1 VTALAPAPNH
11 IKCCTG
17 AIKAGAGAPDPRAMR
32 ARCAA
37 RSDTGRKRTANEDF
51 FAVEEKLGLFVVADG
66 LGGHVAGRRASELG
80 VAALVETVMAYRTLP
95 PAVALR
101 RGFAHAN
108 ALIRETSEQNAQ
120 LRGMGTTLAALWLCG
135 DEASLAHA
143 GDSRIYLLRERRLHP
158 LSLDHSLVG
167 ERVARGEITAEE
179 ARVHPSRHVI
189 TRAVGVLPAVEPD
202 VSSLRVRAGDVLL
215 LCSDGISAQLADD
228 ELEHCLSGRRDL
240 DAAAERL
247 IELANA
253 RGGED
258 NATVILVGLD
268 D

>member
-1 VTALAPAPNH
+1 MRFSVSA
-11 IKCCTG
+11 CT
-17 AIKAGAGAPDPRAMR
+17 DV
-32 ARCAA
+32 
-37 RSDTGRKRTANEDF
+37 GRKRAANEDF
-51 FAVEEKLGLFVVADG
+51 FAVEEKHGLFVVADG

-80 VAALVETVMAYRTLP
+80 VTALVETVLGEVGNGA
-95 PAVALR
+95 AEVLR
-101 RGFAHAN
+101 RGFERAN
-108 ALIRETSEQNAQ
+108 AVIRDFSERNTQ
-120 LRGMGTTLAALWLCG
+120 LRGMGTTLAAQPHG
-135 DEASLAHA
+135 GEAVVAHA
-143 GDSRIYLLRERRLHP
+143 GDSRVYLLRERRLHG

-167 ERVARGEITAEE
+167 ERVARGELTPEE
-179 ARVHPSRHVI
+179 ARIHPSRHVI

-202 VSSLRVRAGDVLL
+202 VSSLRVRGGDVLM
-215 LCSDGISAQLADD
+215 LCSDGISAQLSDA

-258 NATVILVGLD
+258 NATVILVGID